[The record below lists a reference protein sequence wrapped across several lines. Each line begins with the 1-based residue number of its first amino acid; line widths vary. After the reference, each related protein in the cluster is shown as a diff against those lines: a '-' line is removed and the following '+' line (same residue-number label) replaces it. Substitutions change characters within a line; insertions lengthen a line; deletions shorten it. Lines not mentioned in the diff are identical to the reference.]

1 MSSFSTKG
9 AIPPLPDVLIYLYTR
24 AGCTSIAS
32 ILTGDTR
39 MLVGLGSE
47 CGNVLLMEALKSWPL
62 IGRANF
68 ISTNGLSFALGSQPL
83 GTISEHLIMPL
94 QFHTEGGSKSPSGR
108 EA

>member
-47 CGNVLLMEALKSWPL
+47 CGNVLLMEALKSWLL
-62 IGRANF
+62 IGRANL
-68 ISTNGLSFALGSQPL
+68 ISINGLSFTFWSQA
-83 GTISEHLIMPL
+83 
-94 QFHTEGGSKSPSGR
+94 F
-108 EA
+108 

>member
-47 CGNVLLMEALKSWPL
+47 CGNVLLMEALKSWLL
-62 IGRANF
+62 IGRANLIWPYLYVLEPTLEKK
-68 ISTNGLSFALGSQPL
+68 ISRAEVMDA
-83 GTISEHLIMPL
+83 I
-94 QFHTEGGSKSPSGR
+94 KD
-108 EA
+108 

>member
-47 CGNVLLMEALKSWPL
+47 CGNVLLMEALKSWLL
-62 IGRANF
+62 IG
-68 ISTNGLSFALGSQPL
+68 
-83 GTISEHLIMPL
+83 
-94 QFHTEGGSKSPSGR
+94 
-108 EA
+108 